1 MKPYSGFL
9 AVLEYGYA
17 NIEQWQTAHGNW
29 SRSEAK
35 TQLTS
40 RLEALL
46 SDFVYLAPETIA
58 KRGD

>member
-1 MKPYSGFL
+1 MMKPYSGFL

-40 RLEALL
+40 RTG
-46 SDFVYLAPETIA
+46 SFTF
-58 KRGD
+58 